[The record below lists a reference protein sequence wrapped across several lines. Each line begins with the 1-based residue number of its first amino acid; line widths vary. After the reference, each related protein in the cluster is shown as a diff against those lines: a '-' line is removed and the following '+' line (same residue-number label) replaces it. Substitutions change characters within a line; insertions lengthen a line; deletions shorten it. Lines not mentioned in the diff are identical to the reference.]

1 MQTAEY
7 TATSH
12 SPSQP
17 ERPSIHCLIHDDV
30 DNVAVAV
37 VDLRAGEKA
46 NGVSLE
52 SRQSAEIDVRMNIP
66 LGHKIALKDIAAGD
80 TMTKY
85 GVDCG
90 KFVAPVKKGEHV
102 HVHNVKTKR
111 W

>member
-1 MQTAEY
+1 MQSVEHA
-7 TATSH
+7 AISH
-12 SPSQP
+12 PQSQP
-17 ERPSIHCLIHDDV
+17 ERPAIHFLVHDDM

-46 NGVSLE
+46 NGVFLE
-52 SRQSAEIDVRMNIP
+52 SREPTEIDIRMNIP

-90 KFVAPVKKGEHV
+90 KFVAPAKKGEHV

>member
-1 MQTAEY
+1 MQTAEHS
-7 TATSH
+7 AASH
-12 SPSQP
+12 PLSSS
-17 ERPSIHCLIHDDV
+17 ERPSIHFLIHDDA

-46 NGVSLE
+46 HGVSLE
-52 SRQSAEIDVRMNIP
+52 SRNPTEIEVKMNIP

-90 KFVAPVKKGEHV
+90 KFVAPAKKGEHV
-102 HVHNVKTKR
+102 HVHNAKTKR

>member
-1 MQTAEY
+1 MPTAEP
-7 TATSH
+7 ASN
-12 SPSQP
+12 SRPQPQP
-17 ERPSIHCLIHDDV
+17 ERPSIHFLIHDDA

-37 VDLRAGEKA
+37 VDLRDGEQA
-46 NGVSLE
+46 HGVSLE
-52 SRQSAEIDVRMNIP
+52 SRQPTEIEVKMNIP
-66 LGHKIALKDIAAGD
+66 LGHKIALQDIAAGD

-102 HVHNVKTKR
+102 HVHNAKTKR